1 MFMTS
6 DLRKVFV
13 LYTVLKITVVLA
25 TLLVFNGILELELFK
40 YPDFGQ
46 YQICSPKTPNAS
58 FSYLVCLLGLET
70 IAKPIAVG
78 LSIAI
83 NTLRDVAYII
93 LVHRLIGLR
102 GVVLFTVLLASH
114 PFLALYHER
123 FVTSMFAS
131 LAVLFVFYREV
142 RDPSSRQYKVI
153 ELICALALI
162 TFRYTNLLLFAA
174 YGIVSNWNR
183 PRALIIILLLGCTFI
198 ALSWHYLTG
207 FLNSSLNSGLALSA
221 VNIVS
226 NMDVTGFD
234 IPDFVIGIAFYVVSH
249 AVFLTG
255 FREAAYLQFP
265 EYFLPINTE
274 SAIEIFLYMALS
286 VFHLVGLG
294 AFFWRFWNY
303 RTLCVTVII
312 TLIFTTPF
320 IVHLRYFIQFMPIAL
335 LGYAAWY
342 ASPKSLQLNAIKR
355 Q

>member
-1 MFMTS
+1 MTS
-6 DLRKVFV
+6 DLTKVFV
-13 LYTVLKITVVLA
+13 LYIVLKLTVGLA
-25 TLLVFNGILELELFK
+25 TLVVFNGILGLELFK

-46 YQICSPKTPNAS
+46 YQICRPETPNAL
-58 FSYLVCLLGLET
+58 FSYSVCILGLET
-70 IAKPIAVG
+70 IAKPIAIV
-78 LSIAI
+78 LAVVI

-102 GVVLFTVLLASH
+102 GVLLFTILLASH

-131 LAVLFVFYREV
+131 LGVLFVFYREV
-142 RDPSSRQYKVI
+142 RDPGLRQYKVI
-153 ELICALALI
+153 ELICALTLI
-162 TFRYTNLLLFAA
+162 TFRYTNMLLFLT
-174 YGIVSNWNR
+174 YGIVSNWKR
-183 PRALIIILLLGCTFI
+183 PRVLIIILLLGCALV
-198 ALSWHYLTG
+198 ALSWNYLVS
-207 FLNSSLNSGLALSA
+207 FVDPSSRMALSPG
-221 VNIVS
+221 NIIS
-226 NMDVTGFD
+226 NVHVTGFD
-234 IPDFVIGIAFYVVSH
+234 IPDFAIGLTLYLVSH

-265 EYFLPINTE
+265 EYFLPITTE
-274 SAIEIFLYMALS
+274 SAIEFFLYMVLS

-312 TLIFTTPF
+312 TLAFTTIF
-320 IVHLRYFIQFMPIAL
+320 IVHLRYFIQFMPITL

-342 ASPKSLQLNAIKR
+342 ASPKSLQPNTIKR